1 MHTHTHTHTNA
12 DGAGLLCL
20 ALTMLSWVISP
31 GTVPIKK
38 KIMFPCISSFI
49 LTCTFLIPLIHGA
62 EKTFCEDEVTFS
74 GQENGGLCFVQA
86 LLVSFFGLST
96 AIWWFC
102 HIVHL
107 FLRFVVYGLT
117 SQRDYSKHWFYYAI
131 AAYGIPLFT
140 TSALVI
146 GGTLG
151 YAPPVFYCIF
161 KSKRESKHF
170 DLQWPFFY
178 APLCVMVIVGV
189 PMVFCVLVQLWRTS
203 FSTYLRTFE
212 HILITT

>member
-1 MHTHTHTHTNA
+1 MLLDTPYFKPNGTISCPDPLILFDEACRIPCDIQLHPRQKYLDLYRA
-12 DGAGLLCL
+12 GFWIDGAGLVCL
-20 ALTMLSWVISP
+20 ALTMLSWVIAP

-38 KIMFPCISSFI
+38 KILFPCMSSFV

-62 EKTFCEDEVTFS
+62 EETFCQDEVTFR

-131 AAYGIPLFT
+131 AAYGIPMFT

-146 GGTLG
+146 GGTLCSS
-151 YAPPVFYCIF
+151 A
-161 KSKRESKHF
+161 KRENF
-170 DLQWPFFY
+170 DHLSLSLSLSPTL
-178 APLCVMVIVGV
+178 AK
-189 PMVFCVLVQLWRTS
+189 T
-203 FSTYLRTFE
+203 
-212 HILITT
+212 